1 MTMTTQYDTQ
11 YLDSLSILEL
21 RQLKAKIALTL
32 VKRSGEN
39 NHEFDDL
46 FKEAITELAK
56 TVGFGVKFH

>member
-1 MTMTTQYDTQ
+1 MTTQYDTQ

-21 RQLKAKIALTL
+21 KQLKAKIALTL

-39 NHEFDDL
+39 NHEADEL

-56 TVGFGVKFH
+56 TLGLGVKFH